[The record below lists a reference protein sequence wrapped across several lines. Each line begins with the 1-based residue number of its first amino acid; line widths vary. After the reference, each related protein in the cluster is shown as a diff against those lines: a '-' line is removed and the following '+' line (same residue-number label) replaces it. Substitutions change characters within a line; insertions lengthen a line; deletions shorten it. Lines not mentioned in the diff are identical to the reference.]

1 MDIYNIFK
9 SKTRKELFRLYF
21 TNPEQKYYLR
31 ELERILDIPVSMIR
45 RELLNLE
52 KAGMHISEKRGNQTY
67 YYLNRHYPLFDELKS
82 IVAKTIGIQGSI
94 RKSLESFKDIE
105 VAFIYG
111 SYARNEDKA
120 GSDIDV
126 LIIGNVDDRKLNS
139 EIHVLE
145 EKLKREVNYT
155 IYSSDEFKR
164 KKRNRDPFI
173 LDVMD
178 NPKIFLVGKQDD
190 LGKPYC

>member
-1 MDIYNIFK
+1 MDINNIFK

-31 ELERILDIPVSMIR
+31 ELERLLGIPVSMIR
-45 RELLNLE
+45 RELLNLG
-52 KAGMHISEKRGNQTY
+52 KTGIFVSEKRGNQTY
-67 YYLNRHYPLFDELKS
+67 YYLNQSYPLFNELKS
-82 IVAKTIGIQGSI
+82 IIAKTIGVQGSI
-94 RKSLESFKDIE
+94 KKSLQTFKDIE

-111 SYARNEDKA
+111 SYARNEDKT

-145 EKLKREVNYT
+145 EMLKREVNYT
-155 IYSSDEFKR
+155 IYSSEEFKR

-178 NPKIFLVGKQDD
+178 NAKIFLVGKQDE
-190 LGKPYC
+190 L